1 MLFLRPGNFLA
12 IIAGLFLACVCA
24 PPPPAMAVEESEQP
38 SDVFRVGYAEQDITP
53 PAGLPMWGYGARHAL
68 TATGAITPLVA
79 RVVVIHAG
87 SDKVAIMGLDLGRG
101 PTAAMMEQIRSAIR
115 EQADIGHVLISGSH
129 THHGPVIELTDRE
142 GFGKGTFDK
151 AVDYNQKLPGLLV
164 DAILAADRAAQPA
177 RMGVS
182 GRSDLELNRNRHT
195 KRSPPARDP
204 MLAVMRF
211 DDQQGEPIAVVTNFA
226 AHPVMTDPKILQY
239 SADYPGFLANKVK
252 ADLGCGCVF
261 MQGASGDMSVNPP
274 GEYRDPEAF
283 GDVLA
288 GYVAELAGQTETKR
302 PESPSVSG
310 RVDQFQFRS
319 RIDFNDPLVR
329 LQYSAAF
336 FPELIS
342 NAAREFGDGIPA
354 ELNTVV
360 LNGTVA
366 LVGGS
371 GEFFCNHANRLKQ
384 RAYLDHTLFF
394 GYCNGHSLYF
404 PTIEAV
410 SEGGYGA
417 DVPVSPVEVGAG
429 ERMMNRALLNI
440 YVLQG
445 KIAASG
451 PVDSAACE

>member
-1 MLFLRPGNFLA
+1 MLPLRPGTF
-12 IIAGLFLACVCA
+12 IAVTAVLFLTCVCV
-24 PPPPAMAVEESEQP
+24 PQSAMGEEVTETP
-38 SDVFRVGYAEQDITP
+38 SGDFLVGYAEQDITP

-68 TATGAITPLVA
+68 PATGALTPLFA

-87 SDKVAIMGLDLGRG
+87 GDKLAIMGLDLGRG

-115 EQADIGHVLISGSH
+115 EQADIDHVLISGSH

-151 AVDYNQKLPGLLV
+151 AIDYNQKLPGLLA
-164 DAILAADRAAQPA
+164 DAILAADRAARPA

-182 GRSDLELNRNRHT
+182 SRSDLALNRNRHT

-211 DDQQGEPIAVVTNFA
+211 DDEQGEPIAVVTNFA
-226 AHPVMTDPKILQY
+226 GHPVMTDPKILKY
-239 SADYPGFLANKVK
+239 SADYPGFLADKVK

-274 GEYRDPEAF
+274 GVYRGPEAF
-283 GDVLA
+283 GHVLA
-288 GYVAELAGQTETKR
+288 GYVTELAGQTETKR
-302 PESPSVSG
+302 PESPSVAG
-310 RVDQFQFRS
+310 RVDPFQFRS

-336 FPELIS
+336 FPELIR

-354 ELNTVV
+354 ELNTVL
-360 LNGTVA
+360 LNGNVA

-371 GEFFCNHANRLKQ
+371 GEFFCNHANRLKE
-384 RAYLDHTLFF
+384 RAYVGHTLFF

-417 DVPVSPVEVGAG
+417 DAPVAPVEIGAG
-429 ERMMNRALLNI
+429 EQMMNRALLNI

-445 KIAASG
+445 KIAPAE
-451 PVDSAACE
+451 PAARE